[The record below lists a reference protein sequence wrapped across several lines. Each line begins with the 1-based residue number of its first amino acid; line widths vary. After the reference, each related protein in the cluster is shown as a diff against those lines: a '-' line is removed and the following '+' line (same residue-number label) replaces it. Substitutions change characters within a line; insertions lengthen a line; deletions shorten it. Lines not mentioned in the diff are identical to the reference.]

1 MPKIVHSIHSHHG
14 TNGPVYIAII
24 IAKLQI
30 SPDLIGTYEDIILY
44 VLLKALPPV
53 CMKYTARDESRVA
66 NIARGEAECYICH
79 KTLIK
84 SCILSYKRSG
94 SVLSVLLYFTLTEVS
109 AKYSSLVIL
118 THSLNK

>member
-1 MPKIVHSIHSHHG
+1 MIS
-14 TNGPVYIAII
+14 
-24 IAKLQI
+24 KLI
-30 SPDLIGTYEDIILY
+30 SARAYEISSVVPLDVDIY

-84 SCILSYKRSG
+84 SRILSYKQSG
-94 SVLSVLLYFTLTEVS
+94 SVLSVLLYFTL
-109 AKYSSLVIL
+109 I
-118 THSLNK
+118 